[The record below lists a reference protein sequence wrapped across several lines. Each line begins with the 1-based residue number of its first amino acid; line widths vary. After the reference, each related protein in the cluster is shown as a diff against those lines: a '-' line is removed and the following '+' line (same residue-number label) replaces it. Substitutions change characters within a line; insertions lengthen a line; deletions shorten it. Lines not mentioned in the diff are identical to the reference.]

1 MTTLVNIDQSW
12 NFAQRRIQ
20 PGMLL
25 NAGELEG
32 GTSPQICYCTEMLK
46 MQWIYIDR
54 KWGSAAYM
62 YRLHALEKAHLLK
75 NFSYGK
81 LKLSNVTI
89 ILSQVGLLSYF
100 VKKDFVTSF
109 LIAILVSLWV
119 KTCGNPLLLTVSDV
133 LNRLNL
139 WQNSSFNYLVH
150 YRVAQNKPD
159 YSTF

>member
-1 MTTLVNIDQSW
+1 
-12 NFAQRRIQ
+12 
-20 PGMLL
+20 
-25 NAGELEG
+25 
-32 GTSPQICYCTEMLK
+32 
-46 MQWIYIDR
+46 
-54 KWGSAAYM
+54 M

-139 WQNSSFNYLVH
+139 
-150 YRVAQNKPD
+150 
-159 YSTF
+159 